1 MAGAMTASAA
11 SLPARQW
18 IPAVLC
24 LGALAPAILF
34 PAFGFLVSLA
44 LMAAV
49 LATRKPARQ
58 AAMAM
63 VWKKGWMSV
72 LLGIVVGGAL
82 AVATA
87 EVVRPLVE
95 RLLGKGVDTAGL
107 DAVAG
112 NWPVFLVTLVVAL
125 ASAAAE
131 ELLYRG
137 FVIGW
142 GAKIFGRGAVPLLI
156 VISAA
161 AFGASHSYGP
171 SGAVVT
177 GLIGLALGVLYQ
189 LCGRRLL
196 PCMAAHMTFNLIGS
210 VALFLA

>member
-1 MAGAMTASAA
+1 MAATMTVSAA

-24 LGALAPAILF
+24 LGVLAPAILV
-34 PAFGFLVSLA
+34 PAFGFLASLA

-49 LATRKPARQ
+49 LAVMTPARH
-58 AAMAM
+58 AALAM
-63 VWKKGWMSV
+63 VWKKRWMSI
-72 LLGIVVGGAL
+72 LLGIVAGGAL
-82 AVATA
+82 AVLIA
-87 EVVRPLVE
+87 EFVRPLVE
-95 RLLGKGVDTAGL
+95 QMLGRGVDTAGL
-107 DAVAG
+107 DTVAG
-112 NWPVFLVTLVVAL
+112 NWLVFGMTLMVAL

-131 ELLYRG
+131 EVLYRG

-142 GAKIFGRGAVPLLI
+142 GARIFGRGAVPLL
-156 VISAA
+156 VAISAA

-189 LCGRRLL
+189 LCDRRLL
-196 PCMAAHMTFNLIGS
+196 PCVAAHMTFNLIGS

>member
-1 MAGAMTASAA
+1 MPVTIA
-11 SLPARQW
+11 LLQARPW

-24 LGALAPAILF
+24 LGVLAPAILI
-34 PAFGFLVSLA
+34 PAFGFLASLA

-49 LATRKPARQ
+49 LAVIRPARH
-58 AAMAM
+58 AALAM

-72 LLGIVVGGAL
+72 LLGIVAGGAL
-82 AVATA
+82 AVSTA
-87 EVVRPLVE
+87 ELVRPLVE
-95 RLLGKGVDTAGL
+95 GVLGTGVDTAGL

-112 NWPVFLVTLVVAL
+112 NWPVFVVTLVVAL

-131 ELLYRG
+131 EVLYRG
-137 FVIGW
+137 YVIGW
-142 GAKIFGRGAVPLLI
+142 GARIFGRGAVPLL
-156 VISAA
+156 VLISAA

-189 LCGRRLL
+189 MCGRRLL
-196 PCMAAHMTFNLIGS
+196 PCVAAHMTFNLIGS

>member
-1 MAGAMTASAA
+1 M
-11 SLPARQW
+11 
-18 IPAVLC
+18 LC
-24 LGALAPAILF
+24 LGVLAPAILV
-34 PAFGFLVSLA
+34 PAFGFLASLA

-49 LATRKPARQ
+49 LTVMKPARQ
-58 AAMAM
+58 AALAF
-63 VWKKGWMSV
+63 VWRSRAKS
-72 LLGIVVGGAL
+72 LALGIVVGGAL
-82 AVATA
+82 AVGIA
-87 EVVRPLVE
+87 ELVRPFVE
-95 RLLGKGVDTAGL
+95 SILGRGVDTAGL

-112 NWPVFLVTLVVAL
+112 NWPVFVATLVVAL

-131 ELLYRG
+131 EVLYRG
-137 FVIGW
+137 YVIGW
-142 GAKIFGRGAVPLLI
+142 GARIFGRGAVPLL
-156 VISAA
+156 VLISAA

-196 PCMAAHMTFNLIGS
+196 PCVAAHMTFNLIGS

>member
-1 MAGAMTASAA
+1 M
-11 SLPARQW
+11 
-18 IPAVLC
+18 LC
-24 LGALAPAILF
+24 LGALVPAILV
-34 PAFGFLVSLA
+34 PAFGFLASLA
-44 LMAAV
+44 LMVAV
-49 LATRKPARQ
+49 LTVMKPARRT
-58 AAMAM
+58 ALSM

-82 AVATA
+82 AVSIA
-87 EVVRPLVE
+87 EFVRPLVE
-95 RLLGKGVDTAGL
+95 QWLGKGVDTAAL
-107 DAVAG
+107 AAVAG

-131 ELLYRG
+131 EVLYRG
-137 FVIGW
+137 YVIGW
-142 GAKIFGRGAVPLLI
+142 GARIFGRGGVPLL
-156 VISAA
+156 VLISAA

-196 PCMAAHMTFNLIGS
+196 PCVAAHMTFNIIGS

>member
-1 MAGAMTASAA
+1 M
-11 SLPARQW
+11 
-18 IPAVLC
+18 LC
-24 LGALAPAILF
+24 LGVLAPAILI
-34 PAFGFLVSLA
+34 PAFGFLASLA

-49 LATRKPARQ
+49 LTVMKPARQ
-58 AAMAM
+58 AALAF
-63 VWKKGWMSV
+63 VWRSRAKS
-72 LLGIVVGGAL
+72 LALGIVVGGAL
-82 AVATA
+82 AVGIA
-87 EVVRPLVE
+87 ELVRPFVE
-95 RLLGKGVDTAGL
+95 SILGRGVDTAGL

-112 NWPVFLVTLVVAL
+112 NWPVFVATLVVAL

-131 ELLYRG
+131 EVLYRG
-137 FVIGW
+137 YVIGW
-142 GAKIFGRGAVPLLI
+142 GARIFGRGAVPLL
-156 VISAA
+156 VLISAA

-196 PCMAAHMTFNLIGS
+196 PCVAAHMTFNLIGS

>member
-1 MAGAMTASAA
+1 MSASAV
-11 SLPARQW
+11 SIPARPW

-24 LGALAPAILF
+24 LGVLAPAILV
-34 PAFGFLVSLA
+34 PAFGFLASLA

-49 LATRKPARQ
+49 LTVIKPARR
-58 AAMAM
+58 AALAFA
-63 VWKKGWMSV
+63 WKSRAKS
-72 LLGIVVGGAL
+72 LALGIVVGGAL
-82 AVATA
+82 AVGIA
-87 EVVRPLVE
+87 ELVRPFVE
-95 RLLGKGVDTAGL
+95 GMLGRGVDTAGL
-107 DAVAG
+107 DVVAG

-131 ELLYRG
+131 EVLYRG
-137 FVIGW
+137 YVIGW
-142 GAKIFGRGAVPLLI
+142 GARIFGRGAVPLL
-156 VISAA
+156 VLISAA

-196 PCMAAHMTFNLIGS
+196 PCVAAHMTFNLIGS

>member
-1 MAGAMTASAA
+1 M
-11 SLPARQW
+11 
-18 IPAVLC
+18 LC
-24 LGALAPAILF
+24 LGVLAPAILV
-34 PAFGFLVSLA
+34 PAFGFLASLA

-49 LATRKPARQ
+49 LTVMRPARH
-58 AAMAM
+58 AALAFA
-63 VWKKGWMSV
+63 WKSRAKS
-72 LLGIVVGGAL
+72 LALGIVVGGAL
-82 AVATA
+82 AVGIA
-87 EVVRPLVE
+87 ELVRPFVE
-95 RLLGKGVDTAGL
+95 GMLGRGVDTAGL

-131 ELLYRG
+131 EVLYRG
-137 FVIGW
+137 YVIGW
-142 GAKIFGRGAVPLLI
+142 GARIFGRGAVPLL
-156 VISAA
+156 VLISAA

-196 PCMAAHMTFNLIGS
+196 PCVAAHMTFNLIGS